1 MPKLCPMFLLLL
13 RNSVENLSQN
23 QAMFHGEDL
32 IPGDGMSA
40 FEERGAVSQKEE
52 LQQRHVV
59 HGTAVFLNEIGRRLN
74 GLFLIELKLN
84 GHKGS
89 FADNKCS
96 SKFKK
101 MIRTLEQ
108 PYTKLIRLKPDSRW

>member
-23 QAMFHGEDL
+23 QAMLHGEDL

-74 GLFLIELKLN
+74 GLFLIELKFN
-84 GHKGS
+84 GHKGVS
-89 FADNKCS
+89 QITKAQAS
-96 SKFKK
+96 S
-101 MIRTLEQ
+101 R
-108 PYTKLIRLKPDSRW
+108 R